1 MARQRQP
8 RKGHIPAI
16 EWVVGGIAL
25 AIVAALLGVIAY
37 DAVAHAGGAPSL
49 RVSVASVDA
58 SRVVVSVDNDGDR
71 AAADVTVEGI
81 AGGVRSEAR
90 LDYLAGRSRREAT
103 LVFPAPPRPEDVK
116 LRVLGYTVP

>member
-1 MARQRQP
+1 MARRRQP

-16 EWVVGGIAL
+16 EWVVGAIAL

-37 DAVAHAGGAPSL
+37 DAVAHDGGAPSL

-81 AGGVRSEAR
+81 AGGARSEAR